1 MYFFDF
7 NRTFRQTDF
16 NIEISNDMIVKYD
29 NIALSRNVIVERL
42 KVLAHAVRRITWRN
56 VL

>member
-42 KVLAHAVRRITWRN
+42 KVLVHAVRRITWRN